1 MARDRGYGSGFNN
14 TGMPRYTPT
23 SVSQGQTGFHIRDN
37 ANEWSL
43 NFGGLQLLG
52 VQKGTVQQQQA
63 RTVAQTGG
71 TRPIGQLVR
80 DITGV
85 GYDAKGKFGVDPVGL
100 AMAWTPAKFAK
111 FNRMSASLRSA
122 SNAADEAFQAG
133 RPLIGG
139 APMRQ
144 GDVVRNLDQGFQQ
157 VRRSFE
163 GAFESVSDRASAA
176 DYGKAI
182 AKLMRENGL
191 RSVPNN
197 VAAVGRGG
205 RDVFSPV
212 SEAIPAAMGA
222 QRVMASGRLP
232 GSLYPSGVPLGGYV
246 KSPNLATRRPVP
258 VEYMRDG
265 NLTLTGG
272 LTEAQRAASDRIA
285 TLLNEAKIFRNLS
298 AGMKPGGEYYFPR
311 PYQPYNFS
319 RPTGIGTGR
328 LDPAAYQAEV
338 MDFIRD
344 KIASRRLIK

>member
-1 MARDRGYGSGFNN
+1 MARDRSYGSGLNN

-23 SVSQGQTGFHIRDN
+23 NVSQGQTGFHIRDD

-43 NFGGLQLLG
+43 NFGGLQLIG
-52 VQKGTVQQQQA
+52 VPKGTIQQQQA
-63 RTVAQTGG
+63 WTVAKYGG

-80 DITGV
+80 DVTGV
-85 GYDAKGKFGVDPVGL
+85 GYDANNKFGVDPVGL
-100 AMAWTPAKFAK
+100 AMAFTPAKFFK
-111 FNRMSASLRSA
+111 FNRIANSLRSA
-122 SNAADEAFQAG
+122 SRASEEAFQAS

-139 APMRQ
+139 APIRQ
-144 GDVVRNLDQGFQQ
+144 GNVIRNLDQGVQN
-157 VRRSFE
+157 VSRSFE
-163 GAFESVSDRASAA
+163 GAFEAVSDRASAA

-182 AKLMRENGL
+182 AKIMRENNL

-197 VAAVGRGG
+197 VAAAGRGG

-212 SEAIPAAMGA
+212 SEAVPAAMGA
-222 QRVMASGRLP
+222 RRVQASGRLP
-232 GSLYPSGVPLGGYV
+232 GSLYPSGVPAGGYV
-246 KSPNLATRRPVP
+246 TAPNLATRRPVP

-272 LTEAQRAASDRIA
+272 LTEAQRAASDHIA
-285 TLLNEAKIFRNLS
+285 TLLNEAKTFRNLS

-319 RPTGIGTGR
+319 RTVGIGTGR

-338 MDFIRD
+338 MDFIRG
-344 KIASRRLIK
+344 KLASRRLIK